1 MAAGQAAPC
10 RQGIHEALPAL
21 WACSGDSWG
30 TAPAQG
36 RWTAH
41 GAEGPQS
48 PSPRPLLTSAPTYP
62 LSLLPSFNQPH
73 TGHGPE
79 VGGAAQASEGQR
91 YEEWA
96 PQGSGILT
104 GSSQPWG
111 PGGGTS
117 KAVRDV
123 SRKKQA
129 HVPCTS
135 VSQPLPLTQV
145 CPPHRDHPKHLIPH
159 TLPGQGQ
166 RSAGAGCLDVWEA
179 GGAGQSRG
187 IHQEPT
193 IYFVELHVQRNSIYD
208 PNSL

>member
-1 MAAGQAAPC
+1 MRPLPPC
-10 RQGIHEALPAL
+10 GLALETAEALLLHKAGGQPMELKVHRAL
-21 WACSGDSWG
+21 
-30 TAPAQG
+30 
-36 RWTAH
+36 
-41 GAEGPQS
+41 
-48 PSPRPLLTSAPTYP
+48 SPRPLLTSAPTYP
-62 LSLLPSFNQPH
+62 LSLLPSFNKPH

-79 VGGAAQASEGQR
+79 AGGAAQASEGQR

-104 GSSQPWG
+104 GSSQPWC

-129 HVPCTS
+129 RVPCTS

-145 CPPHRDHPKHLIPH
+145 CLPHRDHPKHLIPH

-166 RSAGAGCLDVWEA
+166 RSAGVGCLDVWEA
-179 GGAGQSRG
+179 GGRPVKGNPRHGKVLASPRGLLGNGAGS
-187 IHQEPT
+187 
-193 IYFVELHVQRNSIYD
+193 S
-208 PNSL
+208 